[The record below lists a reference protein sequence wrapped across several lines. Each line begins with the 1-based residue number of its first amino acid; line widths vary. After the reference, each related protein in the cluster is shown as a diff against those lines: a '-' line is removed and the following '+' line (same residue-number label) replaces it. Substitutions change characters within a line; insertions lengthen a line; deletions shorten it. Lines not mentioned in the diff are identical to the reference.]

1 MNIRLDAL
9 IVSKTIITLRKLD
22 IRFTTATAA
31 AAKTAAATAATTII
45 SYVGK
50 YKVCNPKNIEYGNQ
64 VNKW

>member
-1 MNIRLDAL
+1 MNIRSDAL

-31 AAKTAAATAATTII
+31 AAKTAATTII